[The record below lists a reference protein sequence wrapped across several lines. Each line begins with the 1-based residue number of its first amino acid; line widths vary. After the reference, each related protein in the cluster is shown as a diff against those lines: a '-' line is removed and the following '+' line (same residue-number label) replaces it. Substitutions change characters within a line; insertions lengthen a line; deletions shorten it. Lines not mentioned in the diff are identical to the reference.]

1 MDLVDPR
8 MGSGYNKEEV
18 MAMINVALLCTNVNA
33 IARPVMSSV
42 VSMLEGKAAVQVLVT
57 DSSTFIDELI
67 KRTVFEWNE
76 RDLV

>member
-1 MDLVDPR
+1 MKLIHLPKCHNGSCFERGSLLDLVDPR

-42 VSMLEGKAAVQVLVT
+42 VSMLEGKVA
-57 DSSTFIDELI
+57 F
-67 KRTVFEWNE
+67 KN
-76 RDLV
+76 